1 MTTLFARESCWDATS
16 ILSLT
21 VFAVLGDKGSWA
33 VSAVTT
39 SRGWGSSPTPPEDF
53 FGGGGGGGDG
63 ASSLF
68 SSAGSCCFSISPK
81 IQLGQSPALDSKQYF
96 FLYGSHVVCHA
107 EMLYL
112 CRSVIDV
119 VMHLL
124 KIYQYYNEK
133 CANFRFLADDVE
145 I

>member
-53 FGGGGGGGDG
+53 FGGGGGGG
-63 ASSLF
+63 
-68 SSAGSCCFSISPK
+68 AGGGGGGGGGGGEGLAAIHTQ
-81 IQLGQSPALDSKQYF
+81 IRLGDSEF
-96 FLYGSHVVCHA
+96 GVTC
-107 EMLYL
+107 
-112 CRSVIDV
+112 
-119 VMHLL
+119 
-124 KIYQYYNEK
+124 
-133 CANFRFLADDVE
+133 
-145 I
+145 